1 MAWICEEVVR
11 VGLLHFQYPDH
22 SRKMEERVE
31 EMDDTPSWKEL
42 AEAVTTTA
50 EEICGRQP
58 RSSDIPCLE
67 SMKPEILRIRKC
79 VEDRNFKVQECRGRR

>member
-1 MAWICEEVVR
+1 MAEDKKEEYR
-11 VGLLHFQYPDH
+11 VAL
-22 SRKMEERVE
+22 EVE
-31 EMDDTPSWKEL
+31 EMDETPSRKEL

-50 EEICGRQP
+50 EEICERQA

-79 VEDRNFKVQECRGRR
+79 VADS